1 MDKESKT
8 FENALLARMKND
20 DENAFSFLFSFYY
33 TDLVMFANI
42 YLKDKDISEELVQ
55 DVFVKLWEERQSI
68 TITSSLK
75 SYLLKSVQNK
85 SLDWIRHLKIRQQHN
100 QETISSAALF
110 DFDTE
115 NYVLYS
121 ELENRIEKIIEQL
134 PVEIAEAYNLNRIE
148 GLKYH
153 EIAEKLNVSQR
164 TVEVR
169 IGKALQILRIE
180 LKDYLIA
187 AILMNLSH
195 LGNS

>member
-1 MDKESKT
+1 MDKQSKIY
-8 FENALLARMKND
+8 ENALLARMKND
-20 DENAFSFLFSFYY
+20 DENAFSFLFTLYY

-55 DVFVKLWEERQSI
+55 DVFVKLWEERRSLI
-68 TITSSLK
+68 IERSLK

-85 SLDWIRHLKIRQQHN
+85 SLDWLRHLKVRQHHN
-100 QETISSAALF
+100 HETISSSALF
-110 DFDTE
+110 DFETE

-121 ELENRIEKIIEQL
+121 ELENRLEKIIEQL
-134 PVEIAEAYNLNRIE
+134 PDEIAEAYKLNRIE

-169 IGKALQILRIE
+169 IGKALQVLRIE

-187 AILMNLSH
+187 AILLNLNH